1 MAEASS
7 TEEPRDFSVIAGGPF
22 FDLLLKLHL
31 SGSDLELLHRRLL
44 VLTPIAWLPL
54 FFFSV
59 FAGMNV
65 LHSFLRDVEVH
76 VRFLVALPVLLSA
89 ELIVHTRMRPMV
101 RAFVDREIVYPQ
113 DLPRFYRSV
122 KSAIGLRNSIALE
135 LGILTFVYCLGPWIT
150 LHRIDLENPHWY
162 AMPGAR
168 LNLTT
173 AGWWY
178 VFVSVPIVQFIL
190 LRWYAR
196 LVIWFRFLWQVSRM
210 SLHLIPTHPDRSAG
224 IGFLGRSAYAFSP
237 ILFAEGTL
245 LAGLVASEILY
256 QGKSLL
262 SFKWQIGGVIA
273 FFIFVVMAP
282 LFVFTLKMAR
292 AKRQGLAEY
301 GLLAQQYV
309 TKFEKKWVLGVSDAP
324 PENLLGVA
332 DIQSLADLGNSYSL
346 VRDMRL
352 VPFGLQD
359 ISRLVVAT
367 AVPLLPLM
375 LTIFPPEELIF
386 RIYKLLF

>member
-1 MAEASS
+1 
-7 TEEPRDFSVIAGGPF
+7 
-22 FDLLLKLHL
+22 
-31 SGSDLELLHRRLL
+31 
-44 VLTPIAWLPL
+44 
-54 FFFSV
+54 
-59 FAGMNV
+59 
-65 LHSFLRDVEVH
+65 
-76 VRFLVALPVLLSA
+76 
-89 ELIVHTRMRPMV
+89 
-101 RAFVDREIVYPQ
+101 
-113 DLPRFYRSV
+113 
-122 KSAIGLRNSIALE
+122 
-135 LGILTFVYCLGPWIT
+135 
-150 LHRIDLENPHWY
+150 
-162 AMPGAR
+162 
-168 LNLTT
+168 
-173 AGWWY
+173 
-178 VFVSVPIVQFIL
+178 
-190 LRWYAR
+190 
-196 LVIWFRFLWQVSRM
+196 
-210 SLHLIPTHPDRSAG
+210 
-224 IGFLGRSAYAFSP
+224 
-237 ILFAEGTL
+237 
-245 LAGLVASEILY
+245 VASEILY